1 MAEQLHAEKSAEGLW
16 ALEKSGIGG
25 GDGGAEST
33 LKEQNSVKDK
43 RVTKEKRADEGDEE
57 PKPTEKGQS
66 EGSEKPAQEPAS
78 KSSSAHNLQISEEMR
93 PLTSETD
100 AAPDKSPSKSRA
112 ATSKQ
117 VSESDAS
124 DRRAASR
131 RRTRRAS
138 PSPVRHLRIE

>member
-78 KSSSAHNLQISEEMR
+78 KSSSAHNLKISEEMR